1 MSKSNLVFKFI
12 GSLGFTPT
20 SSILK
25 REKILDISLILI
37 SSCEAYKEDSNF
49 FNELGAW
56 RTSPPGKNTFI
67 ISRNKKTYS

>member
-37 SSCEAYKEDSNF
+37 SSGEAYKEDSNF
-49 FNELGAW
+49 FNELGA
-56 RTSPPGKNTFI
+56 
-67 ISRNKKTYS
+67 